1 MSTSQLPK
9 ILSDQ
14 LPCIFLTLSSYAVR
28 YISNIAVIDEAGFEI
43 LVGTNESSV
52 PSSLYSERAR
62 VMAKAFIVRAI
73 MHQVG
78 GHDDVVKWLYL
89 SEQGPQLLH
98 QCIKE
103 SQALLHDG
111 ERLDNEES
119 NSVARLSSG
128 AKITLRR
135 HLEAM
140 KQCLEMAKAV

>member
-1 MSTSQLPK
+1 MIRST
-9 ILSDQ
+9 
-14 LPCIFLTLSSYAVR
+14 
-28 YISNIAVIDEAGFEI
+28 SNIAIIDEAGFEI

-52 PSSLYSERAR
+52 PSNLYSERAR

-103 SQALLHDG
+103 SQALLHNG
-111 ERLDNEES
+111 ETLDNEGS
-119 NSVARLSSG
+119 SSVTRLSSG
-128 AKITLRR
+128 AKIMLRR
-135 HLEAM
+135 HIEAM
-140 KQCLEMAKAV
+140 EQCLEMAKAL